1 MKRYQ
6 ALLTFLITASVFLL
20 AACQPSAEQVQ
31 VESPAEEQT
40 VKDEE
45 STAEEV
51 MPDADPLVGGT
62 MKVGISFEID
72 TLDPQETWS
81 GLPHKFIF
89 GSILYYDADNQI
101 RYPYIGESVNVS
113 EDGLIYTIKLKE
125 GVTFHDGSALT
136 SEDFVFTIERALQSN
151 GAATYLQNFESVEAL
166 DDLTA
171 QVNFSAPNQSFL
183 DALCNYALAPLPKAY
198 IEQVGNEEFINSPV
212 GAGPMKFESYETG
225 EKITLKRNPDFN
237 WGPEYTHRGPVYI
250 ETLEIVTIAEYASLA
265 AGLEAEE
272 LDLILLGNQDVER
285 LSALD
290 YLELY
295 QFSERGSGMYVAM
308 NVEKEPFDNL
318 AFRKALNYILDRES
332 MLKVISN
339 GYGVP
344 VLGPVAPNTPGSVEN
359 IDELAYSTDLEK
371 AAQLMQEAGYTK
383 NENGYYEKDGNP
395 LIITLINHFAV
406 AETTAQVLQEQL
418 NQFGIQMQIQTLEFA
433 VSMST
438 VQSGDFEMVIWGWAS
453 NDCSFLFTGFH
464 SSNIDNGGL
473 NLGRVSDP
481 ELDQLLEQAV
491 ATPTFEE
498 AIPYYQEAQEI
509 IIKNAYIL
517 PMYNS
522 FYFQGLNSRIKN
534 IQIFESVY
542 DFNIF
547 DAYIEE

>member
-6 ALLTFLITASVFLL
+6 TILTILVTASVFLL
-20 AACQPSAEQVQ
+20 AACRPAVEQVQ

-40 VKDEE
+40 VRGEE
-45 STAEEV
+45 STTAEE
-51 MPDADPLVGGT
+51 MPDTGPAVGGT
-62 MKVGISFEID
+62 MKMGISFEID

-101 RYPYIGESVNVS
+101 RYPYIGESVNIS
-113 EDGLIYTIKLKE
+113 EDGLTYTIKLKE
-125 GVTFHDGSALT
+125 GVKFHNGSDLT
-136 SEDFVFTIERALQSN
+136 SEDLVFTIERALQSN
-151 GAATYLQNFESVEAL
+151 SAATYLQNFENVEAL
-166 DDLTA
+166 DDLTI
-171 QVNFSAPNQSFL
+171 QIKFSAPNQSFL
-183 DALCNYALAPLPKAY
+183 EALSTYALAPLPKVY
-198 IEQVGNEEFINSPV
+198 IEQVGNEEFINNPV

-225 EKITLKRNPDFN
+225 EKLTLTRNPDFT
-237 WGPEYTHRGPVYI
+237 WGPEYTHMGPTYI
-250 ETLEIVTIAEYASLA
+250 ETLEIITIAEYASLA

-290 YLELY
+290 YLKLH

-308 NVEKEPFDNL
+308 NVEKEPFDNP

-339 GYGVP
+339 GYGIP
-344 VLGPVAPNTPGSVEN
+344 VLGPVAPNTPGIIEN
-359 IDELAYSTDLEK
+359 IEELAYSTDLEK

-395 LIITLINHFAV
+395 LQITLINHFAV
-406 AETTAQVLQEQL
+406 ATTTAQVLQEQF
-418 NQFGIQMQIQTLEFA
+418 NQFGIQLEIQTLEFA

-464 SSNIDNGGL
+464 SSNIGDGGL
-473 NLGRVSDP
+473 NLGRVNAP
-481 ELDQLLEQAV
+481 ELDLLLEQAV
-491 ATPTFEE
+491 AAPTFEK
-498 AIPYYQEAQEI
+498 AIPYYQDAQEI
-509 IIKNAYIL
+509 ILENAYII

-522 FYFQGLNSRIKN
+522 FYFQGLNSRIKD